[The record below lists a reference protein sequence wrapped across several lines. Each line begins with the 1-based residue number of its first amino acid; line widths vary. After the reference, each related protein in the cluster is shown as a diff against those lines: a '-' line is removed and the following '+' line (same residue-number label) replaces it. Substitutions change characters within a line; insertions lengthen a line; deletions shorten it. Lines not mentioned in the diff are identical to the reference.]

1 MRARFPRPW
10 PLLLLLG
17 AGLLVQTSLRGQDP
31 APADD
36 APPPVPQGVEVLAR
50 GPVHEA
56 FAELTA
62 EAEPTKVVPK
72 QPPKPLEE
80 MPPEEKPD
88 GDVSWIGG
96 YWAWDDD
103 RNDFLWVSGVWRSP
117 PPGKQW
123 VAGYWRPE
131 GDGAQWVPGFWT
143 PTAKDDAPQD
153 VTYLPRPPEP
163 PKLAPPAAPPSAD
176 VFYVPGHWEWKEGSY
191 RWYSGYWARVQPNYV
206 WVPGHFRWTPGG
218 YIYLAGYWDYTVR
231 RRGVLFAPVV
241 VDPNVVVAG
250 YVYTPAYAVPDDVVV
265 DALFVRPSTCHYY
278 FGDYYDASY
287 RDSGFVSCVVYSR
300 DHYDS
305 IVVHERYEHRD
316 DPTWINVQINLSND
330 RYAGRAPVPPRT
342 LNQQTTIIN
351 NTTVVNNITNNTT
364 NIVHNNTTNNRT
376 VNRLVMKT
384 PVLVAPSRAIAANGG
399 KVVKLNAETRQTVF
413 RQSTAV
419 QQAAAQRTRAEIP
432 SPGGPPKQPRVASLN
447 LPKAPS
453 VGPKGVAPVHNAISP
468 TTGNPTTRPA
478 VKPVQPAVKPTT
490 PVYPSHLTPSAPP
503 TRPVTPATVTPKPAP
518 SPFDP
523 PHAPPGKPTVPGQ
536 PPGPGVTPGHPP
548 GGPTAPP
555 PGRRPPPP
563 QKDKDKDKDKDK
575 NQQH

>member
-364 NIVHNNTTNNRT
+364 NIVHNNTTNNGT

-419 QQAAAQRTRAEIP
+419 QQAAAQRTRAEVP
-432 SPGGPPKQPRVASLN
+432 SPGGTPRQPHVASLN
-447 LPKAPS
+447 LPKAPA
-453 VGPKGVAPVHNAISP
+453 VGPKGVAPVHNAIAP

-490 PVYPSHLTPSAPP
+490 PVYPSHLSPSAPP
-503 TRPVTPATVTPKPAP
+503 
-518 SPFDP
+518 
-523 PHAPPGKPTVPGQ
+523 
-536 PPGPGVTPGHPP
+536 PGPADAQAGAIAFPLRSAARATGQADRA
-548 GGPTAPP
+548 GTAARPWRDA
-555 PGRRPPPP
+555 GTSAGRPPRSPAGQAAAAP
-563 QKDKDKDKDKDK
+563 AEGQG
-575 NQQH
+575 QGQG